1 MWCRMEPEIIAAMGT
16 IIVAMA
22 AAIGKLLLD
31 TRHNN
36 VPRDNH
42 QSNPGPV
49 DLRTTKLGDMSAA
62 WYEEKHKELLEALEN
77 LTATVKGT
85 FK

>member
-1 MWCRMEPEIIAAMGT
+1 MEAEIIAAMGT

-22 AAIGKLLLD
+22 AAIGKMLLD
-31 TRHNN
+31 ARHNN
-36 VPRDNH
+36 VPRDEH

-62 WYEEKHKELLEALEN
+62 WYEEKHKEILTALER
-77 LTATVKGT
+77 LTEAIKGDPA
-85 FK
+85 

>member
-1 MWCRMEPEIIAAMGT
+1 MEPEIIAAMGT
-16 IIVAMA
+16 VIVAMA

-42 QSNPGPV
+42 HSNPGPV
-49 DLRTTKLGDMSAA
+49 DLTTTKLGDMSAA
-62 WYEEKHKELLEALEN
+62 WYEEKHKEILKALKN
-77 LTATVKGT
+77 LTEAVKG
-85 FK
+85 KPA